1 MVLIWFFLLGSV
13 IGSFINVVV
22 FRLHSKESI
31 TKGRSK
37 CPSCGHQLVAKDLIP
52 VVSFLLLRGR
62 CRYCGNLI
70 SWQYPLVEL
79 GVGTLF
85 VIAGFYHL
93 GFSVSFLDS
102 NLFILFRDL
111 LAVSA
116 LTTLFI
122 YDLRF
127 MEIPDEISLS
137 TIVTCFLLGI
147 LGGMDWR
154 IMLVS
159 AFIGLGFFLLQ
170 YLVSAGKW
178 IGGGDLRLGFLMG
191 VLLNWTS
198 LIFAIF
204 LSYVIGSIFALWLLI
219 TGKADRKA
227 QLPFGAF
234 LAPATIFSIF
244 FGQQIVDWYL
254 NLLR

>member
-1 MVLIWFFLLGSV
+1 MILIWLFLLGSV

-31 TKGRSK
+31 IKGRSK
-37 CPSCGHQLVAKDLIP
+37 CPSCGHQLAAKDLVP

-79 GVGTLF
+79 AVAILF
-85 VIAGFYHL
+85 VGVGFYHL
-93 GFSVSFLDS
+93 GFSGSFS
-102 NLFILFRDL
+102 EINLFILARDF
-111 LAVSA
+111 LAVA
-116 LTTLFI
+116 TLATIFI

-127 MEIPDEISLS
+127 MEIPDEVSLPA
-137 TIVTCFLLGI
+137 IVTCFLLGTF
-147 LGGMDWR
+147 GGLDWR
-154 IMLVS
+154 VMLVS

-170 YLVSAGKW
+170 YLISAGKW
-178 IGGGDLRLGFLMG
+178 IGGGDLRFGFLMG

-204 LSYVIGSIFALWLLI
+204 LSYIIGAVFALWLLA
-219 TGKADRKA
+219 THKAGRKT
-227 QLPFGAF
+227 QLPFGTF
-234 LAPATIFSIF
+234 LVPATIFSIF
-244 FGQQIVDWYL
+244 FGQHIVEWYL